1 VAALEWFFPGMAA
14 ALGGGGLL
22 LQKHHPRFN
31 RKKTGRRLNPDQK
44 LSAWELGEFPL
55 MFTPPPRRFI
65 LGEEARYYHLAAI
78 GASGTGKNRFFLLPC
93 IYQDII
99 RGACVIIIDPKNA
112 MLRQIAA
119 YAASCGRSSQLRYL
133 DLSNPARS
141 FTYSPFTRDDPGQ
154 MAESLHTALFQ
165 DDTTPTPYYRDTAL
179 TWSYG
184 IFAIF
189 HHLQAC
195 PTFEQIRR
203 LALDRDALKVLIGQA
218 PDLPASKE
226 LYQEFLSKSP
236 DEYTEL
242 MRGASNKLTAIT
254 SAKYA
259 PLVNTT
265 APSIDLGEVLAKN
278 QILYVGT
285 AKDMY
290 PSSSR
295 LISTL
300 LLMDLQSRL
309 TARFNKPVRPCF
321 LYIDEFADVI
331 YPDARDLIAKA
342 RDARVGVAFAH
353 QSSGDL
359 KKYGPAVAEGIFENA
374 GSKVI
379 FRLGSA
385 ETAELFAKLAGT
397 WTEKKDL
404 VNYSL
409 DGPALFAGKVAKG
422 VTTVEGETFL
432 IHPNEMKNLPV
443 GEAYM
448 ILQRLGP
455 RQIFHGRLIDVDRI
469 GIPPL
474 AEGEVPPPTAGRV
487 RKPVTLDPL
496 APADGPPTSKPSETN
511 AQATEPPTPNPSKI
525 NAMGWLAKKR
535 KKKKHE
541 P

>member
-1 VAALEWFFPGMAA
+1 MPALEWIVPGMAA
-14 ALGGGGLL
+14 AVGGGGLL
-22 LQKHHPRFN
+22 LQKHHPHFQ
-31 RKKTGRRLNPDQK
+31 KQKPSHRLNPEQK

-55 MFTPPPRRFI
+55 MFTPPPKRFI
-65 LGEEARYYHLAAI
+65 LGEEARYYHLECI

-93 IYQDII
+93 IYQDIL
-99 RGACVIIIDPKNA
+99 RGVCVIVIDPKSV

-133 DLSNPARS
+133 DLANPARS
-141 FTYSPFTRDDPGQ
+141 FTYSPFTRDDPSQ
-154 MAESLHTALFQ
+154 MAESLYTALFQ
-165 DDTTPTPYYRDTAL
+165 DDTTPTPFYRETAQS
-179 TWSYG
+179 WAYG
-184 IFAIF
+184 IFAVF
-189 HHLQAC
+189 HHLKGC

-203 LALDRDALKVLIGQA
+203 LALDQDALKALLGQA
-218 PDLPASKE
+218 PDLAASKE
-226 LYQEFLSKSP
+226 LRQQFLTKSP
-236 DEYTEL
+236 QEYTEL
-242 MRGASNKLTAIT
+242 MQGVANKLTAIT

-265 APSIDLGEVLAKN
+265 APGIDLGEVLSKN

-285 AKDMY
+285 AKDQY

-300 LLMDLQSRL
+300 LLLDLQSRL
-309 TARFNKPVRPCF
+309 TPRFDKPVRPCF

-342 RDARVGVAFAH
+342 RAARVGVTFAH
-353 QSSGDL
+353 QTNGDL
-359 KKYGPAVAEGIFENA
+359 KKYGPAVAEGIFDSA

-379 FRLGSA
+379 FRLGAA

-404 VNYSL
+404 VNFSL
-409 DGPALFAGKVAKG
+409 DGRSPFAGKVAKG

-432 IHPNEMKNLPV
+432 IHPNAMKNLPV

-455 RQIFHGRLIDVDRI
+455 RQIFNGRLIDVDRI

-474 AEGEVPPPTAGRV
+474 DEGKVTPPAAGQARQPIKLDLLPPKEEPPP
-487 RKPVTLDPL
+487 
-496 APADGPPTSKPSETN
+496 GPPRDKPSMDWPED
-511 AQATEPPTPNPSKI
+511 E
-525 NAMGWLAKKR
+525 G
-535 KKKKHE
+535 HE

>member
-1 VAALEWFFPGMAA
+1 MAPGMAA
-14 ALGGGGLL
+14 LLGGGGLL
-22 LQKHHPRFN
+22 LQKHHPHFQKRE
-31 RKKTGRRLNPDQK
+31 TSRRLNPGQN
-44 LSAWELGEFPL
+44 LSDWKLGEFPL
-55 MFTPPPRRFI
+55 MFTPPPGRFT
-65 LGEEARYYHLAAI
+65 LGEEARYYHLECI

-93 IYQDII
+93 IYQDIL
-99 RGACVIIIDPKNA
+99 RGACVIVIDPKSV
-112 MLRQIAA
+112 MLGQIAA

-133 DLSNPARS
+133 DLANPAKS

-154 MAESLHTALFQ
+154 MAESLHASLFQ
-165 DDTTPTPYYRDTAL
+165 DDTTPTPFYRETAQS
-179 TWSYG
+179 WAYG
-184 IFAIF
+184 IFTVF
-189 HHLQAC
+189 HNLKGC

-203 LALDRDALKVLIGQA
+203 LALDQETLKALIGQA
-218 PDLPASKE
+218 PDLDASRE
-226 LYQEFLSKSP
+226 LRQQFLTKSP
-236 DEYTEL
+236 QEYTEL
-242 MRGASNKLTAIT
+242 MQGVANKLTAIT
-254 SAKYA
+254 SARYA

-285 AKDMY
+285 AKDQY

-309 TARFNKPVRPCF
+309 TARFDKPVRPCF

-342 RDARVGVAFAH
+342 RAARVGVTFAH
-353 QSSGDL
+353 QTNGDL
-359 KKYGPAVAEGIFENA
+359 KRYGPTVAEGIFDSA

-379 FRLGSA
+379 FRLGA
-385 ETAELFAKLAGT
+385 ADTAELYAKLAGT

-404 VNYSL
+404 VNFSL
-409 DGPALFAGKVAKG
+409 NNQGLFAGKVAKG

-432 IHPNEMKNLPV
+432 IHPNAMKSLPV

-474 AEGEVPPPTAGRV
+474 SADRLPSPFAGHARRPVKLDLLPPKGPPPGPPRDKPSMDWPEGET
-487 RKPVTLDPL
+487 
-496 APADGPPTSKPSETN
+496 
-511 AQATEPPTPNPSKI
+511 
-525 NAMGWLAKKR
+525 
-535 KKKKHE
+535 HE